1 MNIRNRIH
9 AGTAKG
15 PGIVF
20 LLVLL
25 AVLLKIFRALRC
37 LRIGIHTADYASR
50 VQKHPGLQGNQTTF
64 SHTLQPVNRHG
75 NLLVWV
81 PNTPATPQF

>member
-20 LLVLL
+20 LLVLLAVLL

-75 NLLVWV
+75 ILLVW
-81 PNTPATPQF
+81 AR